1 MKRDYFSS
9 FGRKDEKD
17 VTATWIFRSMKVIL
31 KLKNE
36 VEDFYKSYESMSVE
50 DIENYFK
57 NLPSWKVKSEKGYAL
72 GNFHACMELHAGP
85 LHHRLFKGLPLPEN
99 KEKEE
104 EDYIY
109 GGGFDFLDREDV
121 EFLNN
126 NGYVVVDGPRGPEC
140 LIKDEAGLLEEV
152 ISKSAEKAKYDD
164 IFVSK
169 LTEEFDLW
177 VKAGGKCL
185 VVKKEGNYLWPS
197 LSYKKNISSTMAL
210 NASIEEMF
218 SIVTTLEKEF
228 IVTKDGECFPKK

>member
-1 MKRDYFSS
+1 MRKNFDERRD
-9 FGRKDEKD
+9 D
-17 VTATWIFRSMKVIL
+17 VTSEWIARSAKIISQL
-31 KLKNE
+31 RNE
-36 VEDFYKSYESMSVE
+36 VEDAYASWEGMTAE
-50 DIENYFK
+50 DIERYLS
-57 NLPSWKVKSEKGYAL
+57 NLPSWEAKSEKGYAV
-72 GNFHACMELHAGP
+72 GNFHSCMELHAGP

-109 GGGFDFLDREDV
+109 GGGFSSLDEEDV
-121 EFLNN
+121 HFLNN
-126 NGYVVVDGPRGPEC
+126 NGYIVVDGPRGPEC
-140 LIKDEAGLLEEV
+140 LKDDAGLLEEV
-152 ISKSAEKAKYDD
+152 IGKSAEKAKYDD
-164 IFVSK
+164 IFVGK

-218 SIVTTLEKEF
+218 SIVTTIEKEF
-228 IVTKDGECFPKK
+228 VVTKNGECFPKK

>member
-1 MKRDYFSS
+1 M
-9 FGRKDEKD
+9 RKDFIDERRDD
-17 VTATWIFRSMKVIL
+17 VTPEWIARSAKIISQL
-31 KLKNE
+31 RNE
-36 VEDFYKSYESMSVE
+36 VEDWYASWEGMS
-50 DIENYFK
+50 IEEIRDYLER
-57 NLPSWKVKSEKGYAL
+57 LPSWEVKSEKGYAV
-72 GNFHACMELHAGP
+72 GNFHCCMELHAGP

-140 LIKDEAGLLEEV
+140 LIKDEAGLLKE
-152 ISKSAEKAKYDD
+152 IIGKSAEKAKYDD
-164 IFVSK
+164 IFVCK

-218 SIVTTLEKEF
+218 SIVTILEKEF

>member
-1 MKRDYFSS
+1 M
-9 FGRKDEKD
+9 RKNYIDERRED
-17 VTATWIFRSMKVIL
+17 ATSEWIARSAKIISQL
-31 KLKNE
+31 HNE
-36 VEDFYKSYESMSVE
+36 VEDVYDAWGGMSPKE
-50 DIENYFK
+50 IKDYLK
-57 NLPSWKVKSEKGYAL
+57 KLPSWEAESEKGYAV
-72 GNFHACMELHAGP
+72 GNFHCCMELHAGP

-126 NGYVVVDGPRGPEC
+126 NGYIVVDGPRGPEC
-140 LIKDEAGLLEEV
+140 LIKDDGLLEEV
-152 ISKSAEKAKYDD
+152 IGKSVKEAKYDD
-164 IFVSK
+164 IFVGK

-177 VKAGGKCL
+177 VKAGGNCL

-197 LSYKKNISSTMAL
+197 VFYKNNICSTMEL

-218 SIVTTLEKEF
+218 RVVTTIEKEF
-228 IVTKDGECFPKK
+228 VVTKDGECFPKK

>member
-1 MKRDYFSS
+1 MRRSSIDERRD
-9 FGRKDEKD
+9 D
-17 VTATWIFRSMKVIL
+17 VTPEWIARSAKIISQL
-31 KLKNE
+31 RNE
-36 VEDFYKSYESMSVE
+36 VEDTYRSWEGMTAE
-50 DIENYFK
+50 EIERYLS
-57 NLPSWKVKSEKGYAL
+57 NLPSWMEREEKGYAV
-72 GNFHACMELHAGP
+72 GNFHCCMELHAGP

-140 LIKDEAGLLEEV
+140 LIKDEAGLLQEV
-152 ISKSAEKAKYDD
+152 IGKSAEKAKYDD
-164 IFVSK
+164 IFVGK
-169 LTEEFDLW
+169 ITEEFDLW

-197 LSYKKNISSTMAL
+197 LSYKNNISSTMAL
-210 NASIEEMF
+210 DASIEEMF

-228 IVTKDGECFPKK
+228 IVTKNGECFPKK

>member
-1 MKRDYFSS
+1 MRRSSIDERRD
-9 FGRKDEKD
+9 D
-17 VTATWIFRSMKVIL
+17 VTSKWIARSAKIISQL
-31 KLKNE
+31 HNE
-36 VEDFYKSYESMSVE
+36 VEDTYKSWEGMTAE
-50 DIENYFK
+50 EIERYLS
-57 NLPSWKVKSEKGYAL
+57 NLPSWMEREEKGYAV
-72 GNFHACMELHAGP
+72 GNFHCCMELHAGP
-85 LHHRLFKGLPLPEN
+85 LHHRLFKSLLLPEN

-140 LIKDEAGLLEEV
+140 LIKHKAGLLKEV
-152 ISKSAEKAKYDD
+152 IGKSAEKAKYDD
-164 IFVSK
+164 IFVGK
-169 LTEEFDLW
+169 LTEGFDLW

-218 SIVTTLEKEF
+218 SIVTTLEEF

>member
-1 MKRDYFSS
+1 MRKNIDERRD
-9 FGRKDEKD
+9 D
-17 VTATWIFRSMKVIL
+17 VTPEWIERSAKIISQL
-31 KLKNE
+31 RNE
-36 VEDFYKSYESMSVE
+36 VEDTYRSWEGMTVE
-50 DIENYFK
+50 EIERHLS
-57 NLPSWKVKSEKGYAL
+57 NLPSWMEREEKSYAV
-72 GNFHACMELHAGP
+72 GNFHCCMELHAGP

-121 EFLNN
+121 EFLND

-140 LIKDEAGLLEEV
+140 LIKDEVLEKV
-152 ISKSAEKAKYDD
+152 IGKSAEKAKYDD
-164 IFVSK
+164 IFISK
-169 LTEEFDLW
+169 LTESFDLW

-197 LSYKKNISSTMAL
+197 IFYKKNISSTMAL

-218 SIVTTLEKEF
+218 SIVTTLEEF

>member
-1 MKRDYFSS
+1 MRRSS
-9 FGRKDEKD
+9 IDEKRND
-17 VTATWIFRSMKVIL
+17 VTSEWIARSAKIISQL
-31 KLKNE
+31 RNE
-36 VEDFYKSYESMSVE
+36 VEDTYRSWEGMTAE
-50 DIENYFK
+50 EIEKYLS
-57 NLPSWKVKSEKGYAL
+57 NLPSWMEEEERGYAV
-72 GNFHACMELHAGP
+72 GNFHCCMHLHAGP

-109 GGGFDFLDREDV
+109 GGGFDFLDKEDIK
-121 EFLNN
+121 FLND

-140 LIKDEAGLLEEV
+140 LIKDENDLLKEV
-152 ISKSAEKAKYDD
+152 IGKSAEKAKYDD
-164 IFVSK
+164 IFVGK